1 MEFNRRKGEKEM
13 KVLNPGEKAKLPDGR
28 TVTFLQT
35 EYPEC
40 DGCVFEF
47 EECGKQDSY
56 VGPCGSGRPDGKL
69 GIFIEC
75 KSDERHG

>member
-1 MEFNRRKGEKEM
+1 M

-40 DGCVFEF
+40 YGCVFEF

-75 KSDERHG
+75 KTDERHG